1 MKRGSLVILVIA
13 VVVTALLVARFHV
26 ARHPR
31 ASPASAA
38 RSSLSSNG
46 QMAPDFALE
55 SLDGKT
61 VRLSDFHGKAVLLNF
76 WATWCQ
82 PCKIEMRWFEQLQ
95 KQYGSQGLRVI
106 GIAMDG
112 AGKDEIAEFANN
124 LGVDYLIVLGKE
136 DIGDA
141 YGGVQ
146 FLPATFYV
154 GRDGKVVDKVFGL
167 KGRTEIEDNVKKA
180 LGQGR

>member
-1 MKRGSLVILVIA
+1 MKRGPLVLMVIA

-26 ARHPR
+26 ARRPR
-31 ASPASAA
+31 ASPASVAP
-38 RSSLSSNG
+38 SSLSFTG

-55 SLDGKT
+55 SLDGTT

-95 KQYGSQGLRVI
+95 KQYGSQGLQVI

-112 AGKDEIAEFANN
+112 ASKDEIAEFANN
-124 LGVDYLIVLGKE
+124 PGVDYLILLGKE
-136 DIGDA
+136 DVGDA

-154 GRDGKVVDKVFGL
+154 GRDGKIVDEVFGL
-167 KGRTEIEDNVKKA
+167 KSRTEIEDNVKKA
-180 LGQGR
+180 LGQRR

>member
-1 MKRGSLVILVIA
+1 VKRGPLVILIIA
-13 VVVTALLVARFHV
+13 AVVTAVLVARFRV
-26 ARHPR
+26 ARRPR

-38 RSSLSSNG
+38 QSSLSFNG
-46 QMAPDFALE
+46 QKAPDFALE

-61 VRLSDFHGKAVLLNF
+61 LRLSDFHGKAVLLNF

-82 PCKIEMRWFEQLQ
+82 PCNIEMRWFEQLH
-95 KQYGSQGLRVI
+95 KQHGSQGLQVI

-112 AGKDEIAEFANN
+112 AGKDEIAEFGNN
-124 LGVDYLIVLGKE
+124 LGVDYLILLGKE
-136 DIGDA
+136 DVGDA
-141 YGGVQ
+141 YGGIQ

-167 KGRTEIEDNVKKA
+167 KGRSEIQDNVKKA
-180 LGQGR
+180 LGQSR